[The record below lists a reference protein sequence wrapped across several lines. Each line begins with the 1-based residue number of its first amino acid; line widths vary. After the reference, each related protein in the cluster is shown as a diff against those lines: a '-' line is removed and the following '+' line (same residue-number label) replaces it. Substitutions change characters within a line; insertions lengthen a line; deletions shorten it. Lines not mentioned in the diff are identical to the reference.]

1 MLGEDKKS
9 LEAAKILAQ
18 RYHFGPLGQVLQQR
32 FLDHCGAVE
41 DDFSLIEL
49 EPLWQTCEQRAAIP
63 APAPPP
69 PML

>member
-18 RYHFGPLGQVLQQR
+18 RYHFGPLGQVLQR
-32 FLDHCGAVE
+32 FLDHC

-49 EPLWQTCEQRAAIP
+49 EPLWQTREQRAAIP
-63 APAPPP
+63 APVPPP